1 MKYVSLLMVA
11 IIVGLSWFLM
21 RPTDDLSA
29 EQHARLQQVITEYL
43 AVYLKESNPAAS
55 EIQDPQVTTRVVGT
69 GKKMNA
75 SFKLSYTVP
84 GDNGSTNKIAR
95 EGLFVLTSEN
105 AKDWTA
111 KMERIDDSMVE
122 FADGDAL
129 SISLADAKAAAKEDA
144 KDAAQEAKD
153 NKPVVEEKTH

>member
-11 IIVGLSWFLM
+11 VIVGLSWFLM
-21 RPTDDLSA
+21 RPSDDLSA
-29 EQHARLQQVITEYL
+29 DQHARLQQVMTEYL

-55 EIQDPQVTTRVVGT
+55 DIQDPQITTRIVESGR
-69 GKKMNA
+69 KMHA

-84 GDNGSTNKIAR
+84 GDNGTTNKIAR

-105 AKDWTA
+105 GNDWTA

-122 FADGDAL
+122 FADNDAL

-144 KDAAQEAKD
+144 KETKD
-153 NKPVVEEKTH
+153 ETPVVEEKAH